1 VGRKKNRN
9 KELSI
14 YICFKKGGRMMKTS
28 IIRKEELLH
37 LLNEMNHQ
45 LGRLEMSLL
54 SCTLNQHEEWQKNQ
68 EMKME
73 KCGKQLDLIEMK
85 VLSIEEHH
93 KQYYKN
99 RSLRLE
105 LTS

>member
-1 VGRKKNRN
+1 MLKR
-9 KELSI
+9 
-14 YICFKKGGRMMKTS
+14 S

-37 LLNEMNHQ
+37 LLNEMNHH
-45 LGRLEMSLL
+45 LGRLEVALL
-54 SCTLNQHEEWQKNQ
+54 SCTFNKHEEWQKNQ
-68 EMKME
+68 EIRME
-73 KCGKQLDLIEMK
+73 MCGKQLDSIEMK

-93 KQYYKN
+93 NQYYKN